1 MKRFFLL
8 GFGIL
13 FIITLKAQN
22 VGSGE
27 TIQFDIKQ
35 LAVTK
40 AKVQSGDKSV
50 MDAYKKLIAS
60 ANKIL
65 SYKPVSVMDKVDIPP
80 SGNKHDY
87 VSLAPYWWPNP
98 NTPNGLPYI
107 RKDGE
112 INPEVKNYPD
122 KQSMPRL
129 CGNIY
134 LLGIAYYLSGNE
146 QYAKKV
152 NELMTVWFLD
162 TATLMN
168 PNLNFAQYIKG
179 VNSGRGIGIID
190 TRHFVYAL
198 ESIQLIKGSSN
209 WDDQKN
215 NATKKWFAQFLHWLQ
230 TSENGLEEMKADN
243 NHGVWYDFQ
252 CLGIA
257 LYLDSN
263 DLAKK
268 IINRS
273 LQRLD
278 EQSNSEHFFPLELA
292 RTNSLHYSVFNLVA
306 FSSIAQLAEK
316 VGVNFWEKETV
327 HQHSLKKSYTALLPY
342 IKKEKT
348 WTGNE
353 VTPYYVEEAFNLLL
367 HASEKYD
374 CTSCKV
380 SIQNFAGENYKNLL
394 LQLF

>member
-1 MKRFFLL
+1 
-8 GFGIL
+8 
-13 FIITLKAQN
+13 
-22 VGSGE
+22 
-27 TIQFDIKQ
+27 
-35 LAVTK
+35 
-40 AKVQSGDKSV
+40 
-50 MDAYKKLIAS
+50 
-60 ANKIL
+60 
-65 SYKPVSVMDKVDIPP
+65 MDKVDMPP

-98 NTPNGLPYI
+98 KTPNGLPYI
-107 RKDGE
+107 KKDGQ

-122 KQSMPRL
+122 KENMPRL

-146 QYAKKV
+146 QYAKKINQLV
-152 NELMTVWFLD
+152 SVWFLD
-162 TATLMN
+162 SATKMN
-168 PNLNFAQYIKG
+168 PNLNFAQLVKG
-179 VNSGRGIGIID
+179 INSGRGTGIID
-190 TRHFVYAL
+190 TRHFVYML
-198 ESIQLIKGSSN
+198 NGVQLIKGSSS
-209 WDDQKN
+209 WN
-215 NATKKWFAQFLHWLQ
+215 NQIDKATKDWFAQFLDWLQ
-230 TSENGLEEMKADN
+230 TTENGKEEMMTKN

-278 EQSNSEHFFPLELA
+278 DQSNSDHLFPLELA
-292 RTNSLHYSVFNLVA
+292 RTNSLHYSVFNLIA

-316 VGVNFWEKETV
+316 VGVNFWEKETM
-327 HQHSLKKSYTALLPY
+327 HQHSLKKSYVALLPY
-342 IKKEKT
+342 INKEKT
-348 WTGNE
+348 WTGPE
-353 VTPYYVEEAFNLLL
+353 ITPYYVEEAFSLFL

-380 SIQNFAGENYKNLL
+380 SIQNFAGANYDNLL
-394 LQLF
+394 LRLF